1 MSFSVIMAKITK
13 VSIICFTQKP
23 AKSLKHPRNRVEA
36 VREVIDGGA
45 GDDPVDF
52 GQARWVTFENGWLF
66 GKLGVVFWVIV
77 AFCPALSCS
86 FLTRQIALGTVTKL
100 HNPVVTTGI
109 I

>member
-1 MSFSVIMAKITK
+1 MSKVEQLSDFGGSSQADSEEKKMVDKSVGTLAALLT
-13 VSIICFTQKP
+13 FW
-23 AKSLKHPRNRVEA
+23 
-36 VREVIDGGA
+36 VRE
-45 GDDPVDF
+45 
-52 GQARWVTFENGWLF
+52 ARWVTFENGWLF

-100 HNPVVTTGI
+100 HNPVVTTVI